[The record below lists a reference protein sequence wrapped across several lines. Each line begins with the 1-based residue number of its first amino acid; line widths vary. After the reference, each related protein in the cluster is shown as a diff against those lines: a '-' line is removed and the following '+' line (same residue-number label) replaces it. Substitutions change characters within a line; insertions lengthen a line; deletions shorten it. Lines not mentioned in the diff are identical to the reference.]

1 MYFIVFSKN
10 DLSLALSVFRKEI
23 IPGKG
28 GFFMIS
34 VGIVGGSGYTGEK
47 IAKLLESHKG
57 AKVKMICSQTSAGKK
72 VNEVLPELKT
82 DLVFSSIDISKL
94 NQMDCV
100 FLAVPHG
107 AAKEIASKLT
117 CKVIDLTADH
127 RSTHTY
133 GLPEV
138 YSNEI
143 KKATLVAN
151 PGCYAT
157 ACLLASLPVK
167 DQIDSVVFDC
177 ISGYS
182 GGGKTSKYD
191 FEENIIAYS
200 LVNHFHKNEI
210 QDKLGMKIS
219 FTPHVV
225 NAFNGLMCTAHIA
238 LKEGM
243 SKEVLF
249 EKYSSL
255 YKDTLTQ
262 VSETIPCTKEVLNS
276 PFCKISFEV
285 NGLELVV
292 VSVLDNLMK
301 GAASQAIQNM
311 NLLFGFNQTEGLV

>member
-1 MYFIVFSKN
+1 
-10 DLSLALSVFRKEI
+10 
-23 IPGKG
+23 
-28 GFFMIS
+28 
-34 VGIVGGSGYTGEK
+34 
-47 IAKLLESHKG
+47 
-57 AKVKMICSQTSAGKK
+57 
-72 VNEVLPELKT
+72 
-82 DLVFSSIDISKL
+82 
-94 NQMDCV
+94 
-100 FLAVPHG
+100 VPHG
-107 AAKEIASKLT
+107 AAKELASKLT

-138 YSNEI
+138 FTSEI
-143 KKATLVAN
+143 KNANLVAN

-167 DQIDSVVFDC
+167 DKIDSIVFDC

-191 FEENIIAYS
+191 YEENIIAYS

-210 QDKLGMKIS
+210 QDKLGMKVS

-225 NAFNGLMCTAHIA
+225 NAFNGLMCTAHIT
-238 LKEGM
+238 LKNEM
-243 SKEVLF
+243 SKDELMVLYY
-249 EKYSSL
+249 EKYAS
-255 YKDTLTQ
+255 TLTQ
-262 VSETIPCTKEVLNS
+262 LSETIPCTKDVLNT

-285 NGLELVV
+285 SGKELVV

-311 NLLFGFNQTEGLV
+311 NLIFGLNQSEGLV